1 VSGRIAIISL
11 FGLAAMTAPV
21 QAAAPPNDNLADAQ
35 EITDASG
42 AASGTTIDATLEP
55 GENSSFTA
63 RDPYFLRAKDV
74 WYLWT
79 APASGPVAFRTINPD
94 PVNYRY
100 ADTGL
105 AAETGGDITTFDEI
119 AYNDDY
125 PFSQWMSRIV
135 FNASAGT
142 TYEIGVGNYPRDGSQ
157 APFGLEWGAT
167 DYYDVDNPRVTA
179 SATTTK
185 KSLTVTFSVSDET
198 GNVVPGWVSTECRLN
213 DQAYEPCTSP
223 WTKALP
229 GSTNTWSVR
238 ATDGAGNVGTANSP
252 TRSKG
257 PRR

>member
-1 VSGRIAIISL
+1 MPARIAMVSL
-11 FGLAAMTAPV
+11 LGLAVMACPV
-21 QAAAPPNDNLADAQ
+21 QASPPPNDDLADA
-35 EITDASG
+35 ELISG
-42 AASGTTIDATLEP
+42 SSGSAGGTTIDATLEP

-79 APASGPVAFRTINPD
+79 APSSGPVAFRTTNPD

-105 AAETGGDITTFDEI
+105 SAETGGNITTFDEI

-135 FNASAGT
+135 FNAAAGA

-157 APFGLEWGAT
+157 APFGLEWGAS
-167 DYYDVDNPRVTA
+167 DYWDIDSPRVTA
-179 SATTTK
+179 SAAAAKRT
-185 KSLTVTFSVSDET
+185 LTVTFSVSDET
-198 GNVVPGWVSTECRLN
+198 GNFVPGWVSTQCRLD

-229 GSTNTWSVR
+229 GSTYTWSVK
-238 ATDGAGNVGTANSP
+238 ATDGAGNVGVANSP
-252 TRSKG
+252 TKPKG
-257 PRR
+257 RK